1 MAWVTSPSGQ
11 PGEVPDEQLQA
22 ALAKG
27 YTQREP
33 TPAETARGQ
42 EGGAAIDS
50 VLSGASMGFGTGL
63 VRNVRAELEG
73 KSRKQVAEEMRLR
86 QEENPTI
93 STAGK
98 LAGAVGV
105 GLATGGVSG
114 LVGGGIKGLAAEGF
128 TAGLGSIVDES
139 ILENKEI
146 TAEKLAMGGAAGAL
160 TGAGMGVAFKGVG
173 NLASSVVKKVGA
185 KALGGSMEEAASRLE
200 WDTMTKGASA
210 EQRAEMEP
218 FKDRILKW
226 GRDNGVIGKLS
237 SKFDPEALAKVQA
250 GLKSGGERIGEQVKR
265 IQEFSPLDAIQRDE
279 LVARISD
286 NLRAKFENNP
296 AYTSAVKGTLGDL
309 RDVSNMQVPM
319 SGKGLI
325 GERMYERAGKD
336 MTWEDVWDWQKK
348 LFQSIE
354 GNAAGTKKE
363 VLSNVRKTIRD
374 YAMEVADKA
383 NPGQAAAMKAAAAEY
398 RAGAS
403 FKDMFERR
411 VAAVENMPGAAQNA
425 VKGGV
430 YAGIYG
436 GQPIK
441 GAILGGAAGAA
452 SRVGAARGG
461 LFTAAAMRSLSEGNL
476 LNGTA
481 ANLMRRISTGA
492 TEGVLPGARIALET
506 AAARG
511 ANELLA
517 EHFRLASGPDGDA
530 YKASLG
536 LENDTAESDAALSE
550 RLSHYHAIQA
560 QAAAVD
566 EALGSA
572 VAGVLKSSG
581 SGKRLMLSEPM
592 NFEKKSA
599 AIKKALEDS
608 STIFESMPPELLA
621 AAPGHSGLTAQTL
634 MKGVQYLD
642 SVMPK
647 APDLNQPEFLRA
659 PWKPSAA
666 ALEKWQRSVDAVERP
681 LDVLQM
687 ASKGLLTKEHVDA
700 MQAVYPRVYE
710 ELKSRIFEE
719 LSVWK
724 GRVPYEKRLSL
735 AKMFGPQMLGVS
747 VNQRKVLQMAQET
760 VVGSGQQQGGPDGRQ
775 NVDAGKNQQK
785 QDNRTEGQRMEAR

>member
-1 MAWVTSPSGQ
+1 MSLFKR
-11 PGEVPDEQLQA
+11 PDGKFVDVEDDQA
-22 ALAKG
+22 ALASG
-27 YTQREP
+27 YT
-33 TPAETARGQ
+33 PATEEQYQASKQ
-42 EGGAAIDS
+42 EGNAAIDS

-86 QEENPTI
+86 QEENPNI
-93 STAGK
+93 AMAGK

-114 LVGGGIKGLAAEGF
+114 LVGGGIKGMAAEGF

-139 ILENKEI
+139 ILENKDL

-160 TGAGMGVAFKGVG
+160 TGAGIGAAFKGVG
-173 NLASSVVKKVGA
+173 SLISAVVKKVGG
-185 KALGGSMEEAASRLE
+185 KALGGSLGEAADNLE
-200 WDTMTKGASA
+200 FETLLKGASA
-210 EQRAEMEP
+210 EERAKVEP
-218 FKDRILKW
+218 FKAQILKW
-226 GRDNGVIGKLS
+226 GRDNGVIGKLR
-237 SKFDPEALAKVQA
+237 SKFDPEALARVQA
-250 GLKSGGERIGEQVKR
+250 GLKSGGEKIGEQVKR
-265 IQEFSPLDAIQRDE
+265 IQEFSPLDAPQRDE

-309 RDVSNMQVPM
+309 RDVSSMKVPVT
-319 SGKGLI
+319 GG
-325 GERMYERAGKD
+325 GTVNARAGAGKN

-374 YAMEVADKA
+374 YAMEVAEKA

-403 FKDMFERR
+403 FQDMFERR
-411 VAAVENMPGAAQNA
+411 VAAVENMPGVAQGAA
-425 VKGGV
+425 KGAV

-436 GQPIK
+436 GQPLK
-441 GAILGGAAGAA
+441 GAVLGGVAGAA
-452 SRVGAARGG
+452 NKVGAARGG
-461 LFTAAAMRSLSEGNL
+461 LFTAAAIRSLSEGNL

-506 AAARG
+506 AAAKG

-550 RLSHYHAIQA
+550 RLAYYHAIQS

-566 EALGSA
+566 QSLDSA
-572 VAGVLKSSG
+572 VGGVLKSSG
-581 SGKRLMLSEPM
+581 AGKRLTLSEPM
-592 NFEKKSA
+592 NFDKKSEQ
-599 AIKKALEDS
+599 IKNLLADPSKV
-608 STIFESMPPELLA
+608 FESIPPELLA

-681 LDVLQM
+681 LEVLQM

-747 VNQRKVLQMAQET
+747 VNQRKVLQMTQET

-775 NVDAGKNQQK
+775 TVDAGKNQQK